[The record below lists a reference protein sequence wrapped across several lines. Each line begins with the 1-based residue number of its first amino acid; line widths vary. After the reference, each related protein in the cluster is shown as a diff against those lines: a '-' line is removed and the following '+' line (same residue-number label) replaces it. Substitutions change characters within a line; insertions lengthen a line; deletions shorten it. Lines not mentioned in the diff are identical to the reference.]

1 MPMVHVQQSV
11 VSSVYACVTQ
21 WSNCV
26 GRNVNTDVIVM
37 IVKIVQYVLVKLT
50 ASVSVCVCVREREF
64 GCENV

>member
-1 MPMVHVQQSV
+1 MPVVYVQQSV
-11 VSSVYACVTQ
+11 VSSVYACVMQ

-50 ASVSVCVCVREREF
+50 ASVSVCV
-64 GCENV
+64 